1 MNFLFR
7 TMSYFVSV
15 YIQQQKKKMQRFHA
29 KQIAIKLLECTCNTS
44 RIIGNALEYIPAL
57 TV

>member
-15 YIQQQKKKMQRFHA
+15 YIQQQKQIQRFHA